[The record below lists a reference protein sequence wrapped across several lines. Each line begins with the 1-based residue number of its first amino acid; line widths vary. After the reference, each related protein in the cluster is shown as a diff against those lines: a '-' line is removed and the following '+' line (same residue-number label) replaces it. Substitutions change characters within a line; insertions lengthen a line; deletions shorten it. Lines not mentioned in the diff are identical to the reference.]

1 MIRKTSCLIRPG
13 VSLAVG
19 FSALAGYVL
28 AAGGLDGPGGVGG
41 GLDAVPGGV
50 PVFAGTFALSAA
62 VSVLNQ
68 IQERRR
74 DALMERTRERP
85 LASGRMSP
93 EQGRRVFAALL
104 LVSALCLWPA
114 LGWGAGLVLV
124 VVLGLYNG
132 VYTPLKPVTAWAMIP
147 GAACGALPPWI
158 GWVAGGGG
166 ALALT
171 PVYLFALYFVWQM
184 PHFWMLAETNA
195 EDYAARGLPG
205 AGQQLLPL
213 LAARHPAPVGP
224 GPGRPG
230 RHGPALRPAH
240 PPGRRLRPGHG
251 MPGLRRTGPFRP
263 CQSAAP
269 GLGRLPGRRD
279 SAHDRLTAWAGHR

>member
-19 FSALAGYVL
+19 LSALAGYVL

-50 PVFAGTFALSAA
+50 PVFAGTFALAAA

-74 DALMERTRERP
+74 DVLMERTRERP

-114 LGWGAGLVLV
+114 LGWGAGLVFAM
-124 VVLGLYNG
+124 VLGLYNG

-166 ALALT
+166 VLALT

-195 EDYAARGLPG
+195 EDYAA
-205 AGQQLLPL
+205 AGFPVPANSFSPFSRRAIPRLWALA
-213 LAARHPAPVGP
+213 LAALAGMAPLFGLLTHPGEAYALATACPAYAA
-224 GPGRPG
+224 
-230 RHGPALRPAH
+230 PALFARV
-240 PPGRRLRPGHG
+240 RVLRLASDGF
-251 MPGLRRTGPFRP
+251 L
-263 CQSAAP
+263 
-269 GLGRLPGRRD
+269 
-279 SAHDRLTAWAGHR
+279 AGVVLLMIA